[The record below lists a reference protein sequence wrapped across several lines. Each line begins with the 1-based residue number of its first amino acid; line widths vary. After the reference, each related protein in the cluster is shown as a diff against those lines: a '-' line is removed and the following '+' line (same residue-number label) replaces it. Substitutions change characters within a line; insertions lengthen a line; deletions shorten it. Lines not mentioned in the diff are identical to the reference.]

1 MKKFVV
7 SLIFLWVW
15 SSLTAIAG
23 TAEMGSATL
32 KIADGETVGTMSL
45 KATPNGNLVRV
56 MFTKLTPGVHAFHV
70 HSIGKCVP
78 PFTSAGGHYN
88 PHGMKYGLRDSGGGH
103 AGDMPNIMV
112 PSSGIQE
119 IQVLN
124 TRINLD
130 RNLFDAD
137 GAAFVIHAGADD
149 YKSDPAGAAGPR
161 IACGVIRNQ

>member
-1 MKKFVV
+1 M
-7 SLIFLWVW
+7 
-15 SSLTAIAG
+15 TAG
-23 TAEMGSATL
+23 R
-32 KIADGETVGTMSL
+32 
-45 KATPNGNLVRV
+45 N
-56 MFTKLTPGVHAFHV
+56 
-70 HSIGKCVP
+70 
-78 PFTSAGGHYN
+78 
-88 PHGMKYGLRDSGGGH
+88 
-103 AGDMPNIMV
+103 AGDMPNIMM

-119 IQVLN
+119 IKVLN